1 MNLNIKIFNDQ
12 KFLNWVFIIILK
24 NNITLLSL
32 KNYLTIMEFS

>member
-24 NNITLLSL
+24 NNYHFIKL